1 MIDMLLDAGP
11 FVALLDRSEK
21 NHKACLRAF
30 RDFRGRLLTTEPV
43 LTETLYLL
51 GPTFSLQKPA
61 LELILRG
68 GAELVALTPK
78 SLRRAMQLMEKYA
91 DIPMDFADA
100 TLVALAEETGIHRV
114 FTLDRRG
121 FSAYRT
127 DSRRSFTIVPG
138 PA

>member
-1 MIDMLLDAGP
+1 MLLDTGP

-21 NHKACLRAF
+21 NHDACLGAF
-30 RDFRGRLLTTEPV
+30 QDFRGRLLTTEPV

-51 GPTFSLQKPA
+51 GPAFSLQKPA
-61 LELILRG
+61 LEFILSG
-68 GAELVALTPK
+68 GAELASLTTK

-91 DIPMDFADA
+91 DVPMDFADA

-121 FSAYRT
+121 FSAYRVG
-127 DSRRSFTIVPG
+127 SRKSFTIVPG